1 MSQKKVDEKY
11 ILNIKIYF
19 FDSIQTINDYKYFKY
34 LIKTVIKYIIK
45 NNITWLYSEINIE
58 NIVEL

>member
-1 MSQKKVDEKY
+1 MIMMYVPQKKVDEKY

-45 NNITWLYSEINIE
+45 NNIT
-58 NIVEL
+58 